1 MSTTNDGGENIA
13 TNAKPGVQERIL
25 LHLLDYSDYKSSVEV
40 PFSLSQMGIANAV
53 AIARSN
59 VPRAIAGLKDQGLL
73 IERQAHVKG
82 VSRKRK
88 AYFLTDSGM
97 NIAEET
103 WNELRNF
110 QLRCILEDGQIVST
124 SLGEINSI
132 LPFSMRS
139 VDIIRYM
146 DENCILDVRM
156 LSADLIERDLSKHVE
171 KQLVTALGDLP
182 RLRHFYGREKE
193 LDNMCNLLDARA
205 TTLMVPGIAGIGK
218 TTMASK
224 LIERFMHRRNLFYHR
239 CQDWEGSRS
248 FFESIA
254 DWLAN
259 IGDSNFA
266 DYIAT
271 TPIPKPADSARLLID
286 ALGGAPSL
294 IVIDDF
300 HKISDTTLHQT
311 FQAMALGLLGSEEEI
326 GLVMFS
332 RSFKPVVPTKDA
344 EGRIASLVLPLDGL
358 DSDSGRKLLSS
369 FDNLEEEQ
377 WLYIHGISRGH
388 PLVLELINRGAS
400 AGAFHETLENYV
412 TVEIFSKLSGE
423 QKRLLSAL
431 SIYREPIPLD
441 ALSEQNL
448 DIDELD
454 SLVEQGLARQVESE
468 IYDVHDLI
476 REFLLRSLDEKVKIE
491 SHVKC
496 AEWYSKAKQTPG
508 FTIELI
514 YHYINSNLNEEAAK
528 IIVEDGRNLVSLG
541 YMELLGL
548 IENIELQD
556 VGLDSKTRIKQL
568 QGEILALLGRF
579 EEAKVVFVDAEEGAK
594 KLKNVSIKAEVLS
607 AQADISLKQG
617 NLDEALS
624 MHNEAL
630 KNFIELGDA
639 QGAARCY
646 NNMGYLLR
654 RKNDRSKALE
664 SYGEVETILEQN
676 DGIELISAQLIL
688 ARSFLDLGEVE
699 RARKHAMNAFEKSD
713 NSENQQIHARAQAV
727 LGRYHAKV
735 GDLDVA
741 SHHYTNALE
750 AMGEEG
756 DILSM
761 VDITILLGEVLQDA
775 GRSDEAMEHF
785 REALVIAEA
794 NDLRMQIGELLTRL
808 GTVASDKSRRMEY
821 LQRALSVFRE
831 LGAKSRMREVQT
843 QVHNAVMGI

>member
-1 MSTTNDGGENIA
+1 MVST
-13 TNAKPGVQERIL
+13 AKPGVQERIL
-25 LHLLDYSDYKSSVEV
+25 LHLLDYSDYKNSVEV

-97 NIAEET
+97 TVAEET
-103 WNELRNF
+103 WNELRSF
-110 QLRCILEDGQIVST
+110 PLRCILEEGQIHNT
-124 SLGEINSI
+124 NLGEINTI
-132 LPFSMRS
+132 LPFNMRS
-139 VDIIRYM
+139 VDIIRYL
-146 DENCILDVRM
+146 DENCILDLRM
-156 LSADLIERDLSKHVE
+156 LSVDLIERDLSKHVE
-171 KQLVTALGDLP
+171 KQLVTSLGDLP

-205 TTLMVPGIAGIGK
+205 TTLLIPGIAGIGK

-239 CQDWEGSRS
+239 CQDQAGSRS
-248 FFESIA
+248 FLESIA
-254 DWLAN
+254 DWLTN
-259 IGDSNFA
+259 IGDSTFA
-266 DYIAT
+266 DYIAS
-271 TPIPKPADSARLLID
+271 TPVPKPADSARFLID

-332 RSFKPVVPTKDA
+332 RSFKPVVPAKDA

-369 FDNLEEEQ
+369 YEDMGEEQ

-412 TVEIFSKLSGE
+412 TVEIFSKLTAE

-431 SIYREPIPLD
+431 SIYREPV
-441 ALSEQNL
+441 ALGALAEQNL
-448 DIDELD
+448 DTDELD

-476 REFLLRSLDEKVKIE
+476 REFLLRSLDDKTKIE
-491 SHVKC
+491 SHSKC
-496 AEWYSKAKQTPG
+496 AEWYSKATQTPG

-514 YHYINSNLNEEAAK
+514 YHLINSNSSEDAAK
-528 IIVEDGRNLVSLG
+528 IIVEEGRGLVSLG
-541 YMELLGL
+541 HMELLGL
-548 IENIELQD
+548 IEQIEFSDIILE
-556 VGLDSKTRIKQL
+556 SKTSINQL
-568 QGEILALLGRF
+568 QGEIMALLGRF
-579 EEAKVVFVDAEEGAK
+579 EDAKGVFTEAQNGALE
-594 KLKNVSIKAEVLS
+594 LKNIPIQAEVLS
-607 AQADISLKQG
+607 ALADIALKQG
-617 NLDEALS
+617 NLEDALS

-639 QGAARCY
+639 KGAARSY

-664 SYGEVETILEQN
+664 SYGEVEAILEQN
-676 DGIELISAQLIL
+676 DGAELISAQLIL
-688 ARSFLDLGEVE
+688 ARSFLDLGEIE
-699 RARKHAMNAFEKSD
+699 RARKHALDAFEKSD
-713 NSENQQIHARAQAV
+713 NSENYQIHARAQAV
-727 LGRYHAKV
+727 LGRYHAKI

-741 SHHYTNALE
+741 SHHYSNALE

-775 GRSDEAMEHF
+775 GRTEEAMEHF
-785 REALVIAEA
+785 REALIIAEA

-831 LGAKSRMREVQT
+831 LGAKSRMRDVQT
-843 QVHNAVMGI
+843 QVHNAVMGR

>member
-1 MSTTNDGGENIA
+1 MVS
-13 TNAKPGVQERIL
+13 NAKPGVQERIL

-97 NIAEET
+97 NVAEET
-103 WNELRNF
+103 WNELRSF
-110 QLRCILEDGQIVST
+110 PLRCILEDGQISNT
-124 SLGEINSI
+124 NLGEINTI

-139 VDIIRYM
+139 VDIIRYL

-171 KQLVTALGDLP
+171 KQLVTSLGDLP

-248 FFESIA
+248 FLESIA

-259 IGDSNFA
+259 IGDSTFA

-332 RSFKPVVPTKDA
+332 RSFKPVVPAKDA

-369 FDNLEEEQ
+369 YEDLGEEQ

-412 TVEIFSKLSGE
+412 TVEIFSKLSAE

-431 SIYREPIPLD
+431 SIYREPVPLD
-441 ALSEQNL
+441 ALAEQNL
-448 DIDELD
+448 DTDELD
-454 SLVEQGLARQVESE
+454 SLVEQGLARQVETE

-476 REFLLRSLDEKVKIE
+476 REFLLRSLDDKMKIE
-491 SHVKC
+491 SHSKC
-496 AEWYSKAKQTPG
+496 ADWYSKAKQTPG
-508 FTIELI
+508 FTVELI
-514 YHYINSNLNEEAAK
+514 YHLINSNSNEEAAK
-528 IIVEDGRNLVSLG
+528 IIVEDGRGLVALG
-541 YMELLGL
+541 HMELLGL
-548 IENIELQD
+548 IENIELSD
-556 VGLDSKTRIKQL
+556 IKLELKTRINQL
-568 QGEILALLGRF
+568 QGEIMALLGRF
-579 EEAKVVFVDAEEGAK
+579 EHAKEVFNEAQKGAL
-594 KLKNVSIKAEVLS
+594 KLKNIPIQAEVLS
-607 AQADISLKQG
+607 ALADIALKQG
-617 NLDEALS
+617 NLEDALS

-630 KNFIELGDA
+630 KNFIELADA
-639 QGAARCY
+639 KGAARTY

-654 RKNDRSKALE
+654 RKNDRAKALE

-676 DGIELISAQLIL
+676 DDIELISAQLIL
-688 ARSFLDLGEVE
+688 ARSFLDLGETE
-699 RARKHAMNAFEKSD
+699 RARKHALDAFEKSD

-727 LGRYHAKV
+727 LGRYHAKI

-741 SHHYTNALE
+741 SHHYSNALE

-775 GRSDEAMEHF
+775 GRVEEAMEHY
-785 REALVIAEA
+785 REALIIAEA

-831 LGAKSRMREVQT
+831 LGAKSRMKDVQT
-843 QVHNAVMGI
+843 QVHNAVMGR

>member
-1 MSTTNDGGENIA
+1 MVSS
-13 TNAKPGVQERIL
+13 AKPGVQERIL
-25 LHLLDYSDYKSSVEV
+25 LHLLDYSDYKNSVEV

-88 AYFLTDSGM
+88 TYFLTDSGM
-97 NIAEET
+97 NVAEET

-110 QLRCILEDGQIVST
+110 PLRCILKDGNISNT
-124 SLGEINSI
+124 NLGEINTI

-139 VDIIRYM
+139 VDIIRYL
-146 DENCILDVRM
+146 DENCVLDVRM

-171 KQLVTALGDLP
+171 KQLVTSLGDLP

-205 TTLMVPGIAGIGK
+205 TTLMIPGIAGIGK

-259 IGDSNFA
+259 IGDSTFA

-271 TPIPKPADSARLLID
+271 TPVPKPADSARLLID

-332 RSFKPVVPTKDA
+332 RSFKPVVPAKDA

-369 FDNLEEEQ
+369 YEDLGEEQ

-431 SIYREPIPLD
+431 SIYREPVPLG
-441 ALSEQNL
+441 ALAEQDL
-448 DIDELD
+448 DTDELD
-454 SLVEQGLARQVESE
+454 SLVEQGLARQVETD

-476 REFLLRSLDEKVKIE
+476 REFLLRSLDEKMKID
-491 SHVKC
+491 SHSKC

-514 YHYINSNLNEEAAK
+514 YHLINSNSNEEAAK
-528 IIVEDGRNLVSLG
+528 IIVEDGRGLVSLG
-541 YMELLGL
+541 HMELLGL
-548 IENIELQD
+548 IENIELSEII
-556 VGLDSKTRIKQL
+556 LESKTSINQL
-568 QGEILALLGRF
+568 QGEIMALLGRF
-579 EEAKVVFVDAEEGAK
+579 EDAKEVFTEAQNGAL
-594 KLKNVSIKAEVLS
+594 KLKNVPVQAEVLS
-607 AQADISLKQG
+607 ALADIALKQG
-617 NLDEALS
+617 NLEDALS
-624 MHNEAL
+624 MHNDAL

-639 QGAARCY
+639 TGAARTY

-676 DGIELISAQLIL
+676 ENIELISAQLIL
-688 ARSFLDLGEVE
+688 ARSFLDLGEIE
-699 RARKHAMNAFEKSD
+699 RARKHALDAFERSD

-727 LGRYHAKV
+727 LGRYHAKI

-741 SHHYTNALE
+741 SHHYSNALE

-775 GRSDEAMEHF
+775 GRTEEAMEHF
-785 REALVIAEA
+785 REALIIAEA

-808 GTVASDKSRRMEY
+808 GTVATDKSRRMEY

-831 LGAKSRMREVQT
+831 LGAKSRMRDVQT
-843 QVHNAVMGI
+843 QVHNAVMGR

>member
-1 MSTTNDGGENIA
+1 MAS
-13 TNAKPGVQERIL
+13 NAKPGVQERIL
-25 LHLLDYSDYKSSVEV
+25 LHLLDYSDYKNSVEV

-88 AYFLTDSGM
+88 AYFLTDAGM
-97 NIAEET
+97 NVAEET
-103 WNELRNF
+103 WNELRSF
-110 QLRCILEDGQIVST
+110 PLRCILEDGHISNT
-124 SLGEINSI
+124 NLGEINTI

-139 VDIIRYM
+139 VDIIRYLNE
-146 DENCILDVRM
+146 DCILDVRM

-171 KQLVTALGDLP
+171 KQLVTSLGDLP

-205 TTLMVPGIAGIGK
+205 TTLMIPGIAGIGK

-259 IGDSNFA
+259 IGDSTFA

-271 TPIPKPADSARLLID
+271 TPVPKPADSARLLID

-311 FQAMALGLLGSEEEI
+311 FQAMALGLLGSEEET

-332 RSFKPVVPTKDA
+332 RSFKPVVPAKDA

-369 FDNLEEEQ
+369 FEDMGEEQ

-412 TVEIFSKLSGE
+412 TVEIFSKLSAE

-431 SIYREPIPLD
+431 SIYREPVPLD
-441 ALSEQNL
+441 ALAEQNL
-448 DIDELD
+448 DTDELD
-454 SLVEQGLARQVESE
+454 SLVEQGLARQVETE

-476 REFLLRSLDEKVKIE
+476 REFLLRSLDEEMKVN
-491 SHVKC
+491 SHSKC
-496 AEWYSKAKQTPG
+496 VDWYSKAKQTPG

-514 YHYINSNLNEEAAK
+514 YHLISSNANDEAAK
-528 IIVEDGRNLVSLG
+528 IIVEDGRGLVALG
-541 YMELLGL
+541 HMELLGL
-548 IENIELQD
+548 IGKIELSEIT
-556 VGLDSKTRIKQL
+556 LESKTSINQL
-568 QGEILALLGRF
+568 QGEIMALLGRF
-579 EEAKVVFVDAEEGAK
+579 EDAKEVFTEAQNGA
-594 KLKNVSIKAEVLS
+594 LKMKNIPIQAEVLS
-607 AQADISLKQG
+607 ALADIALKQG
-617 NLDEALS
+617 ELENALS
-624 MHNEAL
+624 MHHEAL

-639 QGAARCY
+639 KGAARTY

-654 RKNDRSKALE
+654 RKNDRVKALE

-676 DGIELISAQLIL
+676 DDIELISAQLIL
-688 ARSFLDLGEVE
+688 ARSFLDLGEIE
-699 RARKHAMNAFEKSD
+699 RARKHALNAFEKSD

-727 LGRYHAKV
+727 LGRYHAKI

-741 SHHYTNALE
+741 SHHYSNALE

-775 GRSDEAMEHF
+775 GRTEEAMEHF
-785 REALVIAEA
+785 REALIIAEA

-831 LGAKSRMREVQT
+831 LGAKSRMRDVQT
-843 QVHNAVMGI
+843 QVHNAVMGR

>member
-1 MSTTNDGGENIA
+1 MVSS
-13 TNAKPGVQERIL
+13 AKPGVQERIL
-25 LHLLDYSDYKSSVEV
+25 LHLLDYSDYKNSVEV

-88 AYFLTDSGM
+88 SYFLTDSGM
-97 NIAEET
+97 NVAEET

-110 QLRCILEDGQIVST
+110 PLRCILKDGNISNT
-124 SLGEINSI
+124 NLGEINTI

-139 VDIIRYM
+139 VDIIRYL
-146 DENCILDVRM
+146 DENCVLDVRM

-171 KQLVTALGDLP
+171 KQLVTSLGDLP

-205 TTLMVPGIAGIGK
+205 TTLMIPGIAGIGK

-259 IGDSNFA
+259 IGDSTFA

-271 TPIPKPADSARLLID
+271 TPVPKPADSARLLID

-332 RSFKPVVPTKDA
+332 RSFKPVVPAKDA

-369 FDNLEEEQ
+369 YEDLGEEQ

-431 SIYREPIPLD
+431 SIYREPVPLG
-441 ALSEQNL
+441 ALAEQDL
-448 DIDELD
+448 DTDELD
-454 SLVEQGLARQVESE
+454 SLVEQGLARQVETD

-476 REFLLRSLDEKVKIE
+476 REFLLRSLDEKMKID
-491 SHVKC
+491 SHSKC

-514 YHYINSNLNEEAAK
+514 YHLINSNSNEEAAK
-528 IIVEDGRNLVSLG
+528 IIVEDGRGLVSLG
-541 YMELLGL
+541 HMELLGL
-548 IENIELQD
+548 IENIELSEII
-556 VGLDSKTRIKQL
+556 LESKTSINQL
-568 QGEILALLGRF
+568 QGEIMALLGRF
-579 EEAKVVFVDAEEGAK
+579 EDAKEVFTEAQNGAL
-594 KLKNVSIKAEVLS
+594 KLKNVPVQAEVLS
-607 AQADISLKQG
+607 ALADIALKQG
-617 NLDEALS
+617 NLEDALS
-624 MHNEAL
+624 MHNDAL

-639 QGAARCY
+639 TGAARTY

-676 DGIELISAQLIL
+676 ENIELISAQLIL
-688 ARSFLDLGEVE
+688 ARSFLDLGEIE
-699 RARKHAMNAFEKSD
+699 RARKHALDAFEKSD

-727 LGRYHAKV
+727 LGRYHAKI

-741 SHHYTNALE
+741 SHHYSNALE

-775 GRSDEAMEHF
+775 GRTEEAMEHF
-785 REALVIAEA
+785 REALIIAEA

-808 GTVASDKSRRMEY
+808 GTVATDKSRRMEY

-831 LGAKSRMREVQT
+831 LGAKSRMRDVQT
-843 QVHNAVMGI
+843 QVHNAVMGR

>member
-1 MSTTNDGGENIA
+1 MVS
-13 TNAKPGVQERIL
+13 NAKPGVQERIL
-25 LHLLDYSDYKSSVEV
+25 LHLLDYSDYKNSVEV

-88 AYFLTDSGM
+88 AYFLTDAGM
-97 NIAEET
+97 NVAEET
-103 WNELRNF
+103 WNELRSF
-110 QLRCILEDGQIVST
+110 PLRCILEDGQISNT
-124 SLGEINSI
+124 NLGEINTI

-139 VDIIRYM
+139 VDIIRYL

-171 KQLVTALGDLP
+171 KQLVTSLGDLP

-259 IGDSNFA
+259 IGDSTFA

-271 TPIPKPADSARLLID
+271 TPVPKPADSARLLID

-332 RSFKPVVPTKDA
+332 RSFKPVVPAKDA

-369 FDNLEEEQ
+369 YDDLEEEQ

-412 TVEIFSKLSGE
+412 TVEIFSKLSAE

-431 SIYREPIPLD
+431 SIYREPVPLG
-441 ALSEQNL
+441 ALAEQDL
-448 DIDELD
+448 DTDELD
-454 SLVEQGLARQVESE
+454 SLVEQGLARQVEAD

-476 REFLLRSLDEKVKIE
+476 REFLLRSLDDKIKIE
-491 SHVKC
+491 SHSKC

-514 YHYINSNLNEEAAK
+514 YHLINSNSNEEAAK
-528 IIVEDGRNLVSLG
+528 IIVEDGRGLVALG
-541 YMELLGL
+541 HMELLGL
-548 IENIELQD
+548 IENIELSEII
-556 VGLDSKTRIKQL
+556 LESKTSINQL
-568 QGEILALLGRF
+568 QGEIMALLGRF
-579 EEAKVVFVDAEEGAK
+579 EDAKEVFTEAQKGAQ
-594 KLKNVSIKAEVLS
+594 KLKNIPIQAEVLS
-607 AQADISLKQG
+607 ALADIALKQG
-617 NLDEALS
+617 NLEDALS

-639 QGAARCY
+639 RGAARTY

-676 DGIELISAQLIL
+676 DDVELISAQLIL
-688 ARSFLDLGEVE
+688 ARSFLDLGETE
-699 RARKHAMNAFEKSD
+699 RARKHALDAYEKSD
-713 NSENQQIHARAQAV
+713 NSENQQVHARAQAV
-727 LGRYHAKV
+727 LGRYHAKI

-741 SHHYTNALE
+741 SHHYSNALE

-775 GRSDEAMEHF
+775 GRTEEAMEHF
-785 REALVIAEA
+785 REALIIAEA

-831 LGAKSRMREVQT
+831 LGAKSRMRDVQT
-843 QVHNAVMGI
+843 QVHNAVMGR

>member
-1 MSTTNDGGENIA
+1 MAS
-13 TNAKPGVQERIL
+13 NAKPGVQERIL
-25 LHLLDYSDYKSSVEV
+25 LHLLDYSDYKNSVEV

-88 AYFLTDSGM
+88 AYFLTDAGM
-97 NIAEET
+97 NVAEET
-103 WNELRNF
+103 WNELRSF
-110 QLRCILEDGQIVST
+110 PLRCILEDGHISNT
-124 SLGEINSI
+124 NLGEINTI

-139 VDIIRYM
+139 VDIIRYLNE
-146 DENCILDVRM
+146 DCILDVRM

-171 KQLVTALGDLP
+171 KQLVTSLGDLP

-205 TTLMVPGIAGIGK
+205 TTLMIPGIAGIGK

-259 IGDSNFA
+259 IGDSTFA

-271 TPIPKPADSARLLID
+271 TPVPKPADSARLLID

-311 FQAMALGLLGSEEEI
+311 FQAMALGLLGSEEET

-332 RSFKPVVPTKDA
+332 RSFKPVVPAKDA

-369 FDNLEEEQ
+369 FEDMGEEQ

-412 TVEIFSKLSGE
+412 TVEIFSKLSAE

-431 SIYREPIPLD
+431 SIYREPVPLD
-441 ALSEQNL
+441 ALAEQNL
-448 DIDELD
+448 DTDELD
-454 SLVEQGLARQVESE
+454 SLVEQGLARQVETE

-476 REFLLRSLDEKVKIE
+476 REFLLRSLDEEMKVN
-491 SHVKC
+491 SHSKC
-496 AEWYSKAKQTPG
+496 VDWYSKAKQTPG

-514 YHYINSNLNEEAAK
+514 YHLISSNANDEAAK
-528 IIVEDGRNLVSLG
+528 IIVEDGRGLVALG
-541 YMELLGL
+541 HMELLGL
-548 IENIELQD
+548 IGKIELSEIT
-556 VGLDSKTRIKQL
+556 LESKTNINQL
-568 QGEILALLGRF
+568 QGEIMALLGRF
-579 EEAKVVFVDAEEGAK
+579 EDAKEVFTEAQNGA
-594 KLKNVSIKAEVLS
+594 LKMKNIPIQAEVLS
-607 AQADISLKQG
+607 ALADIALKQG
-617 NLDEALS
+617 DLENALS
-624 MHNEAL
+624 MHHEAL

-639 QGAARCY
+639 KGAARTY

-654 RKNDRSKALE
+654 RKNDRVKALE

-676 DGIELISAQLIL
+676 DDIELISAQLIL
-688 ARSFLDLGEVE
+688 ARSFLDLGEIE
-699 RARKHAMNAFEKSD
+699 RARKHALNAFEKSD

-727 LGRYHAKV
+727 LGRYHAKI

-741 SHHYTNALE
+741 SHHYSNALE

-775 GRSDEAMEHF
+775 GRTEEAMEHF
-785 REALVIAEA
+785 REALIIAEA

-831 LGAKSRMREVQT
+831 LGAKSRMRDVQT
-843 QVHNAVMGI
+843 QVHNAVMGR

>member
-1 MSTTNDGGENIA
+1 MVSS
-13 TNAKPGVQERIL
+13 AKPGVQERIL
-25 LHLLDYSDYKSSVEV
+25 LHLLDYSDYKNSVEV

-97 NIAEET
+97 NVAEET

-110 QLRCILEDGQIVST
+110 PLRCILEDGNISNT
-124 SLGEINSI
+124 NLGEINTI

-139 VDIIRYM
+139 VDIIRYL
-146 DENCILDVRM
+146 DENCVLDVRM

-171 KQLVTALGDLP
+171 KQLVTSLGDLP

-205 TTLMVPGIAGIGK
+205 TTLMIPGIAGIGK

-259 IGDSNFA
+259 IGDSTFA

-271 TPIPKPADSARLLID
+271 TPVPKPADSARLLID

-300 HKISDTTLHQT
+300 HKISDSTLHQT

-332 RSFKPVVPTKDA
+332 RSFKPVVPAKDA

-369 FDNLEEEQ
+369 YEDLGEEQ

-431 SIYREPIPLD
+431 SIYREPVPLG
-441 ALSEQNL
+441 ALAEQDL
-448 DIDELD
+448 DTDELD
-454 SLVEQGLARQVESE
+454 SLVEQGLARQVETD

-476 REFLLRSLDEKVKIE
+476 REFLLRSLDKKMKID
-491 SHVKC
+491 SHSKC

-514 YHYINSNLNEEAAK
+514 YHLINSNSNEEAAK
-528 IIVEDGRNLVSLG
+528 IIVEDGRGLVSLG
-541 YMELLGL
+541 HMELLGL
-548 IENIELQD
+548 IENIELSEII
-556 VGLDSKTRIKQL
+556 LESKTSINQL
-568 QGEILALLGRF
+568 QGEIMALLGRF
-579 EEAKVVFVDAEEGAK
+579 EDAKEVFTEAQNGAL
-594 KLKNVSIKAEVLS
+594 KLKNVPVQAEVLS
-607 AQADISLKQG
+607 ALADIALKQG
-617 NLDEALS
+617 NLEDALS
-624 MHNEAL
+624 MHNDAL

-639 QGAARCY
+639 TGAARTY

-654 RKNDRSKALE
+654 RKNDRSKALV

-676 DGIELISAQLIL
+676 DNIELISAQLIL
-688 ARSFLDLGEVE
+688 ARSFLDLGEIE
-699 RARKHAMNAFEKSD
+699 RARKHALDAFEKSD

-727 LGRYHAKV
+727 LGRYHAKI

-741 SHHYTNALE
+741 SHHYSNALE

-775 GRSDEAMEHF
+775 GRTEEAMEHF
-785 REALVIAEA
+785 REALIIAEA

-831 LGAKSRMREVQT
+831 LGAKSRMRDVQT
-843 QVHNAVMGI
+843 QVHNAVMGR